1 MLYCHEDTSLRPH
14 ASFLLLLS
22 LLPLQV
28 HWFSII
34 NSILIVLFLAFM
46 VAMILIRALNRDI
59 SKYNRVSDCF
69 SPDLFP

>member
-1 MLYCHEDTSLRPH
+1 
-14 ASFLLLLS
+14 
-22 LLPLQV
+22 V

-59 SKYNRVSDCF
+59 SKYNRVSASQAVWLSWVSGC
-69 SPDLFP
+69 

>member
-1 MLYCHEDTSLRPH
+1 LRLCPYPTDPPIIH
-14 ASFLLLLS
+14 PS
-22 LLPLQV
+22 LLDSQV

-59 SKYNRVSDCF
+59 SKYNRVSASQAVWLSWVSVC
-69 SPDLFP
+69 